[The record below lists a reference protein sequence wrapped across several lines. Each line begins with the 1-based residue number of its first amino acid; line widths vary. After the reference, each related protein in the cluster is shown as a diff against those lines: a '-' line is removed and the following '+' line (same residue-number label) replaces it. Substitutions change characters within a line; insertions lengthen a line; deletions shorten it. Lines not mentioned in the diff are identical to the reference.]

1 MPFLLTFS
9 PCEWVCVFK
18 RTTPNPVRRL
28 RACERG
34 ICGRSSTFPHF
45 VTEWMGLCCSVG
57 RIESSLTKCNYYDQ
71 VEWECRRTDGR
82 TTGFGGRVVV
92 LRWGF
97 GGKLKYKN
105 YPNAICSNG
114 FLIFRAGDVRKIWNF
129 ITKIRLNFQSTP
141 KELSRPVAKWL
152 LDRFNASPN
161 SLNGHVE

>member
-28 RACERG
+28 RG
-34 ICGRSSTFPHF
+34 FCGRSSTFPHF

-82 TTGFGGRVVV
+82 TDDRIWRAPGRVTMGI
-92 LRWGF
+92 WGQIEIQ
-97 GGKLKYKN
+97 KLPECNLLKWVFNISCRRRAKN
-105 YPNAICSNG
+105 MEFYNENSIKFPIYTE
-114 FLIFRAGDVRKIWNF
+114 RV
-129 ITKIRLNFQSTP
+129 IRS
-141 KELSRPVAKWL
+141 VAKWL